1 MRSEFIAGIGNAYAD
16 EILWAAMIHPYR
28 RRTQL
33 TSEEIGRL
41 YHAMQST
48 LHAAADRV
56 RVEMGENTDLKPRE
70 FLNVHMQTNE
80 RVRAAARAFPS
91 PARTSASPISAA
103 RASRAD

>member
-16 EILWAAMIHPYR
+16 EILWVAMIHPYR
-28 RRTQL
+28 KRTQL

-48 LHAAADRV
+48 LHEA
-56 RVEMGENTDLKPRE
+56 TD
-70 FLNVHMQTNE
+70 
-80 RVRAAARAFPS
+80 RVRAAARAS
-91 PARTSASPISAA
+91 HSSTRTSAPPSSVA